1 MVSMSPRWVSLKL
14 WAETEESPPQS
25 VNATRAGANERKKRI
40 AILLCESRC
49 PEIPNFV
56 SVNPELRVFQYL
68 GLVYFLPL
76 SGQLLFWPGKGFAE
90 TMSSALTHPGVPTA
104 KRVLAR
110 DASSRAVLLSP
121 RR

>member
-1 MVSMSPRWVSLKL
+1 
-14 WAETEESPPQS
+14 
-25 VNATRAGANERKKRI
+25 
-40 AILLCESRC
+40 AILFCESRC

-110 DASSRAVLLSP
+110 DARSRAVLLSL
-121 RR
+121 RRGEIGLRVISLSAIGHRELGVAERRLAFA